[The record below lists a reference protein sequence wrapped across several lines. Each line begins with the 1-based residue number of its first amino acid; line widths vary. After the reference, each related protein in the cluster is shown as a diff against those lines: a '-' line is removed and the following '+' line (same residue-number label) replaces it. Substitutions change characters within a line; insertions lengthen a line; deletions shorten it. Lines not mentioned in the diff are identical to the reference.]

1 MGWFV
6 PEMSVSGT
14 GTIGRRPVSDRMA
27 VSRDSAGGKAG
38 DSKGAETVEGQQV
51 EVPPWAEGLRDLY
64 QQVVDEP
71 MPDFLAQ
78 LLARLDRD
86 GE

>member
-14 GTIGRRPVSDRMA
+14 GATGRRPVSDRMA
-27 VSRDSAGGKAG
+27 VSRDSAGSKANENK
-38 DSKGAETVEGQQV
+38 DADKVEGQQV